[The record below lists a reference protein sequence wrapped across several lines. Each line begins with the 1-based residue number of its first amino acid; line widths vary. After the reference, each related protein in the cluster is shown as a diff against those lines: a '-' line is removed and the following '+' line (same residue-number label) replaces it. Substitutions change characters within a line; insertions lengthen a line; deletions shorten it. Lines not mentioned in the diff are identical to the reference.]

1 MSQQEVTRSIAEP
14 GLQVLASLN
23 DARQCSELLLALG
36 ARIDSV
42 VLSGACAHAPT
53 ICLADPGD
61 LAAHL
66 DVKQHAIFDISAGR
80 STLLH
85 GCVVLWRE
93 RSH

>member
-1 MSQQEVTRSIAEP
+1 MSQQEIQQAVA
-14 GLQVLASLN
+14 GQQVLASLN

-36 ARIDSV
+36 ARINSI
-42 VLSGACAHAPT
+42 VLDGACAHAPT
-53 ICLADPGD
+53 IGLADPGD

-66 DVKQHAIFDISAGR
+66 DVKQHAIFDVSAGR

-85 GCVVLWRE
+85 GCVVFWRE